1 MKRTAYNWQYGD
13 CLYRVEEWRNA
24 PKSVCPFT
32 VYMLS
37 SDSGSGPGGFLG
49 YYTTKAAAESA
60 IQKSTTKTLKTKF
73 SGGMILP

>member
-1 MKRTAYNWQYGD
+1 MKKTAYNWQYGT
-13 CLYRVEEWRNA
+13 CLYRIEELKNA
-24 PKSVCPFT
+24 PSGVCPFT

-37 SDSGSGPGGFLG
+37 SNNGLGPGCFVG
-49 YYTTKAAAESA
+49 YYMNKTAAEAA